1 MNKLP
6 NVKNVNKGKRHK
18 KKHKFK
24 VDAPV
29 VFKWMGERD
38 CGYISDLT
46 FDKVTKNAH
55 YSIKSSG
62 RRGCI
67 YNEMELDNPDDPLCY
82 ISSVLTK
89 SITANDIKRIS
100 DHKLG
105 KHLNKVITT
114 PIKLVKKSIK
124 KKVVKRKPKKKSINK
139 SELKVAIEKQKAFI
153 NGETDKNF
161 W

>member
-1 MNKLP
+1 MNRLP

-18 KKHKFK
+18 KKHQFK
-24 VDAPV
+24 VGVPI

-62 RRGCI
+62 RIGCI

-89 SITANDIKRIS
+89 SITENDKKRIS

-105 KHLNKVITT
+105 KHLNKIITT
-114 PIKLVKKSIK
+114 PIKLVKKPIK
-124 KKVVKRKPKKKSINK
+124 KKVVKKKSINK
-139 SELKVAIEKQKAFI
+139 SELKVAIEKQKDFL
-153 NGETDKNF
+153 NGKTDKNF